1 MNGASAFA
9 QGLHEL
15 RPRNSALSE
24 LARIRYDAGSA
35 NYLEFVD
42 SERTVLRQERLEA
55 QIKGQRFIAAV
66 RLIKAL

>member
-1 MNGASAFA
+1 M
-9 QGLHEL
+9 HEL

-24 LARIRYDAGSA
+24 LARIRYDADSA
-35 NYLEFVD
+35 NYLEFAD
-42 SERTVLRQERLEA
+42 SERTVLRQERLKA